1 MKSKL
6 GTVRPWF
13 FLWKLQKFHKQ
24 KLHCFHVNVMISRV
38 AASFTFPFDWGNVGQ
53 AEIGKLQLQ
62 Y

>member
-6 GTVRPWF
+6 GKVRPWF
-13 FLWKLQKFHKQ
+13 FLCKLQKFHKQ
-24 KLHCFHVNVMISRV
+24 KFHCFHVNGMISRV
-38 AASFTFPFDWGNVGQ
+38 AACFTFPIDWGKVGQ